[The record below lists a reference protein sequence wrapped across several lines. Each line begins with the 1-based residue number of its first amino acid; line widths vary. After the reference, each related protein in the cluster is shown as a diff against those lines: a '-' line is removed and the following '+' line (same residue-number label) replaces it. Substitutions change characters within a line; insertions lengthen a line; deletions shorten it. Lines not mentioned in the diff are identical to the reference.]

1 MQNQILQ
8 GDYTSLGGSF
18 QLCLPLNFEF
28 QIPKDDPVRLLRHF
42 VDEMDLSALYQTFS
56 QANKNRVQP
65 RQMFA
70 ILIYAYLNGIYSSR
84 RIESACRRDINF
96 MYLLEG
102 KPAPDHATIARF
114 RSKHVAPC
122 AKKLLAQMTD
132 WLEKIGAISF
142 ENIFIDGTKIESAA
156 NKYRFV
162 WKKAVKKN
170 LAKLQA
176 KLPDFLQQ
184 VNTDTG
190 IRVRHG
196 ETIKMHHLKK
206 LRRRLAQYKKEQ
218 GIVFV
223 HGIGRRKTPLQR
235 LTETLDEYIR
245 RMKDYHWKLHTC
257 GRRNSF
263 AKTDTDATF
272 MRMKEDA
279 MKNGAVA
286 RKHFRA
292 DSPVFFDLNH
302 GHLTLAIIMA

>member
-1 MQNQILQ
+1 MTRSI
-8 GDYTSLGGSF
+8 
-18 QLCLPLNFEF
+18 C
-28 QIPKDDPVRLLRHF
+28 
-42 VDEMDLSALYQTFS
+42 
-56 QANKNRVQP
+56 
-65 RQMFA
+65 
-70 ILIYAYLNGIYSSR
+70 YATLWMKWMNGIYSSR

-102 KPAPDHATIARF
+102 KPAPDHAT
-114 RSKHVAPC
+114 
-122 AKKLLAQMTD
+122 
-132 WLEKIGAISF
+132 
-142 ENIFIDGTKIESAA
+142 KIESAA

-170 LAKLQA
+170 LTKSQA

-184 VNTDTG
+184 VDTDTG

-206 LRRRLAQYKKEQ
+206 LRRRLARYKKEQ
-218 GIVFV
+218 GVVFV
-223 HGIGRRKTPLQR
+223 HGIGRRKKPLQR
-235 LTETLDEYIR
+235 QTETLDEYIR

-279 MKNGAVA
+279 MKNGAV
-286 RKHFRA
+286 RPKML
-292 DSPVFFDLNH
+292 S
-302 GHLTLAIIMA
+302 

>member
-56 QANKNRVQP
+56 QVNKNRVQP

-170 LAKLQA
+170 GSMQNLVG
-176 KLPDFLQQ
+176 FW
-184 VNTDTG
+184 
-190 IRVRHG
+190 ISH
-196 ETIKMHHLKK
+196 
-206 LRRRLAQYKKEQ
+206 
-218 GIVFV
+218 
-223 HGIGRRKTPLQR
+223 
-235 LTETLDEYIR
+235 IR
-245 RMKDYHWKLHTC
+245 RT
-257 GRRNSF
+257 
-263 AKTDTDATF
+263 A
-272 MRMKEDA
+272 
-279 MKNGAVA
+279 
-286 RKHFRA
+286 
-292 DSPVFFDLNH
+292 
-302 GHLTLAIIMA
+302 

>member
-56 QANKNRVQP
+56 QAHKNRVQP

-142 ENIFIDGTKIESAA
+142 ENIFIDGT
-156 NKYRFV
+156 
-162 WKKAVKKN
+162 
-170 LAKLQA
+170 
-176 KLPDFLQQ
+176 
-184 VNTDTG
+184 VND
-190 IRVRHG
+190 
-196 ETIKMHHLKK
+196 
-206 LRRRLAQYKKEQ
+206 
-218 GIVFV
+218 
-223 HGIGRRKTPLQR
+223 
-235 LTETLDEYIR
+235 
-245 RMKDYHWKLHTC
+245 
-257 GRRNSF
+257 
-263 AKTDTDATF
+263 
-272 MRMKEDA
+272 
-279 MKNGAVA
+279 
-286 RKHFRA
+286 
-292 DSPVFFDLNH
+292 
-302 GHLTLAIIMA
+302 II